1 MKKTHVLSVLV
12 GGALSAVITVL
23 VLVLVVKVAPLASRD
38 LLSFVLSTVTIVIA
52 AFTVLGAVIVVM
64 TWNDIDERTGKIV
77 AKYAQE
83 AKTGIEDYRQK
94 KETELDEN
102 ARVRQE
108 AIDQAAERSVSL
120 MGTIKKQMNKNLY
133 LNLLLLGGMGVCLV
147 YLWNKVFSRM
157 ANMDQWE
164 KRLSQV
170 ERSRGTR
177 IE

>member
-1 MKKTHVLSVLV
+1 M
-12 GGALSAVITVL
+12 
-23 VLVLVVKVAPLASRD
+23 LVVKTAPLDSKD

-83 AKTGIEDYRQK
+83 AKTGIDDYRQK
-94 KETELDEN
+94 KEAELDEN

-108 AIDQAAERSVSL
+108 AIDHAGQQYISLWTDIEKKLKQNTQRSQLSL
-120 MGTIKKQMNKNLY
+120 GLVACLTLI
-133 LNLLLLGGMGVCLV
+133 LLGRFFYSM
-147 YLWNKVFSRM
+147 N
-157 ANMDQWE
+157 QWD

-170 ERSRGTR
+170 ERSIKTKV
-177 IE
+177 E